1 MKTPTDKK
9 SALVDPFGRVV
20 NYVRMSVTDRCD
32 FRCIYCMAEDMTFL
46 PRERLLTLEEMAF
59 LGRAFVELGVNKIRL
74 TGGEPLVRRNVIS
87 LVQDLGQLNG
97 LNELLIT
104 TNGSQLPD
112 MANQLAD
119 AGINRIN
126 VSLDSLKP
134 ERFKSLTRTG
144 KLERVLKGIEC
155 ARQAGIERIK
165 LNAVI
170 VRNKNDDEIIDLINY
185 ARERHLDIS
194 FIEEMPLGD
203 IGSRDR
209 LKSMVTSQEIRDKIS
224 QHYNLISS
232 AETSA
237 GPSRYY
243 RMPDSD
249 IRIGFISPNSH
260 NFCESC
266 NRVRVTCEGRL
277 LLCLG
282 NEHSYDLKT
291 VMRHHPG
298 DMDILKN
305 TIIEAITLKPERHYF
320 HDDDKPQ
327 IVRFM
332 NSTGG

>member
-1 MKTPTDKK
+1 MAHTDNTN
-9 SALVDPFGRVV
+9 ALIDPFGRVV
-20 NYVRMSVTDRCD
+20 DYVRMSVTDRCD
-32 FRCIYCMAEDMTFL
+32 FRCIYCMAEEMTFL

-59 LGRAFVELGVNKIRL
+59 LGQAFVELGVKKIRL

-112 MANQLAD
+112 MAQQLAD
-119 AGINRIN
+119 AGVNRIN
-126 VSLDSLKP
+126 VSLDSLQP
-134 ERFKSLTRTG
+134 ERFKSLTRVG
-144 KLERVLKGIEC
+144 KLDRVLKGIES
-155 ARQAGIERIK
+155 AQRAGIERIK

-170 VRNKNDDEIIDLINY
+170 VRNQNDDEILDLVNF
-185 ARERHLDIS
+185 ALDQQLDIS

-203 IGSRDR
+203 IGERDR
-209 LKSMVTSQEIRDKIS
+209 LNSMVTSQEIRDRLAPY
-224 QHYNLISS
+224 YNLVSS
-232 AETSA
+232 AENSA

-243 RMPDSD
+243 RIAGEN

-298 DMDILKN
+298 DMQILKN

-320 HDDDKPQ
+320 HEPDKPQ